1 VTETVRSARLDLIS
15 LAPAFLEAALA
26 GDSPEASRI
35 LGARVPDDW
44 PGLLDTQ
51 QVFLEHLRADP
62 ALARWSMRAIVLR
75 AESRMLGQIGCHG
88 APTPDGVELAFSV
101 FPGNRRR
108 GYAREACSA
117 FMGWARLEHAVERFV
132 VSIDPANTASLA
144 LARSL
149 GFRQVGEQTFER
161 RVERA

>member
-1 VTETVRSARLDLIS
+1 MTETVQSARLDLIS

-75 AESRMLGQIGCHG
+75 AELRMVGQIGCHS
-88 APTPDGVELAFSV
+88 APTPDGVELAYTV
-101 FPGNRRR
+101 FAPDRRR
-108 GYAREACSA
+108 GFAREACQA
-117 FMGWARLEHAVERFV
+117 FMDWALRDHGVERFAL
-132 VSIDPANTASLA
+132 SIAPGNEASLA

-149 GFRQVGEQTFER
+149 GSARER
-161 RVERA
+161 